1 MDEKVSSELGVVV
14 YAAKFDRVKLECSL
28 KSAMR
33 SKSRKNTI
41 NFVKKFVVTSV
52 SLLYAIRLPPIFGIK
67 APQTNTGNQ
76 HCLAI

>member
-33 SKSRKNTI
+33 SKSRKNMI
-41 NFVKKFVVTSV
+41 NFVNRFDVTSIGV
-52 SLLYAIRLPPIFGIK
+52 SLL
-67 APQTNTGNQ
+67 
-76 HCLAI
+76 